1 MVDLNQ
7 FKPNWRDAFDVGV
20 GVFLDRFVIKRVQ
33 DYVSLQIKSSMQ
45 NAISE
50 VYSQQRGE
58 RDELYKKID
67 ALTNELSEMKKKVGT
82 S

>member
-1 MVDLNQ
+1 MFDLNQ